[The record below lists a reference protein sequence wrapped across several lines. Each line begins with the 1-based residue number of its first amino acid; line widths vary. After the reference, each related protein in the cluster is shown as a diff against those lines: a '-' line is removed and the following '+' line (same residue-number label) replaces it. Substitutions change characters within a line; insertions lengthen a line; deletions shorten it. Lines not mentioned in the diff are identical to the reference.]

1 MSRLFGNVG
10 SFDLSPVWVVA
21 RVVGREQQM
30 TSWWFV
36 SLLPVEEE
44 AASADGD
51 VGEEGDDH
59 LVGLRDQGGRDQP
72 SRERGG

>member
-1 MSRLFGNVG
+1 MG
-10 SFDLSPVWVVA
+10 SFDLSPVRVVA
-21 RVVGREQQM
+21 RVVGGEEQI

-44 AASADGD
+44 AGSADGD

-59 LVGLRDQGGRDQP
+59 LVGLGDQGGRNKP
-72 SRERGG
+72 SRERG

>member
-1 MSRLFGNVG
+1 MG
-10 SFDLSPVWVVA
+10 SFDLSPVRIVA

-30 TSWWFV
+30 TSWRLV

-44 AASADGD
+44 SRSADGD

-59 LVGLRDQGGRDQP
+59 LVGLGDQGGRDEP
-72 SRERGG
+72 YTERR

>member
-1 MSRLFGNVG
+1 MG
-10 SFDLSPVWVVA
+10 SFDLSPVRIVA

-30 TSWWFV
+30 TSWRLV

-44 AASADGD
+44 SRSADGD

-59 LVGLRDQGGRDQP
+59 LVGLGDQGGRDEP
-72 SRERGG
+72 NRERK

>member
-1 MSRLFGNVG
+1 M
-10 SFDLSPVWVVA
+10 A

-30 TSWWFV
+30 TSWRLV

-44 AASADGD
+44 SRSADGD

-59 LVGLRDQGGRDQP
+59 LVGLGDQGGRDEP
-72 SRERGG
+72 YRERR

>member
-1 MSRLFGNVG
+1 MG
-10 SFDLSPVWVVA
+10 SFDVSPVRIVA

-30 TSWWFV
+30 TSWRLV

-44 AASADGD
+44 SRSADGD

-59 LVGLRDQGGRDQP
+59 LVGLGDQGGRDEP
-72 SRERGG
+72 NRERK